1 MGTIRAFNPSKPFVI
16 TALITLM
23 AGSTIGS
30 IWMMTTYGVIL
41 PAELAHTVH
50 LHKLLQIDGFLTMI
64 IMGVGYLIVP
74 RFRNITIPS
83 VKLVYVSYG
92 LVLVPVIFSV
102 IVSSSTLESSIYFI
116 MSSLASFCRLL
127 GVGIFCF
134 LIMLTIRKSPKLL
147 RLADY
152 FISLSVSLMTMLAF
166 SEILNYDVLTQ
177 NIQLW
182 MMFPI
187 IMIFGIQYKTLPS
200 FIGFIWPRKIP
211 SFMSALFLTIS
222 LGLGI
227 TSSLFQNTML
237 LEIMFR
243 IAIFGGVACFTWAL
257 NIFTGFDT
265 STILKLSQGE
275 KKARYKFTLA
285 IAKLSF
291 SLLIIGCVLSILSVL
306 FSGNFVIYDMWIHIT
321 AIGFIG
327 LTVAMY
333 LPLMLSP
340 ILGRPV
346 RFIYISKLPIWLIL
360 ISLVIRTVGDIY
372 VQHTS
377 NSDGSYSQLLASALS
392 LSGWLVVAAIL
403 SFMFMVHRSINM
415 PAKIYSQDE
424 TTPL

>member
-1 MGTIRAFNPSKPFVI
+1 MGTIHAFNPSKPFVI

-152 FISLSVSLMTMLAF
+152 FISLSVSLITILAF

-265 STILKLSQGE
+265 SNILKLSQGE

>member
-1 MGTIRAFNPSKPFVI
+1 
-16 TALITLM
+16 
-23 AGSTIGS
+23 
-30 IWMMTTYGVIL
+30 
-41 PAELAHTVH
+41 
-50 LHKLLQIDGFLTMI
+50 
-64 IMGVGYLIVP
+64 
-74 RFRNITIPS
+74 
-83 VKLVYVSYG
+83 
-92 LVLVPVIFSV
+92 
-102 IVSSSTLESSIYFI
+102 
-116 MSSLASFCRLL
+116 
-127 GVGIFCF
+127 
-134 LIMLTIRKSPKLL
+134 MLTIRKSPKLL

-152 FISLSVSLMTMLAF
+152 FISLSVSLITILAF

-265 STILKLSQGE
+265 SNILKLSQGE

-346 RFIYISKLPIWLIL
+346 GFIYISKLPIWLIL

-415 PAKIYSQDE
+415 PA
-424 TTPL
+424 

>member
-1 MGTIRAFNPSKPFVI
+1 M
-16 TALITLM
+16 LM

-30 IWMMTTYGVIL
+30 IWMMTTYGMIL
-41 PAELAHTVH
+41 PAELVHTVH
-50 LHKLLQIDGFLTMI
+50 LHKLLQFDGFLTMI

-74 RFRNITIPS
+74 RFRNIAIPS

-102 IVSSSTLESSIYFI
+102 IVSTSTLESSIYFI
-116 MSSLASFCRLL
+116 MSSLTSFCRLL
-127 GVGIFCF
+127 GVGIFF
-134 LIMLTIRKSPKLL
+134 ILIMLTIRKSPKLL

-152 FISLSVSLMTMLAF
+152 FISLSVTLIAILAF
-166 SEILNYDVLTQ
+166 SDILNYDVLTQ

-200 FIGFIWPRKIP
+200 FIGFIWPRKKP
-211 SFMSALFLTIS
+211 SFMSALLLTIS
-222 LGLGI
+222 LGLGF
-227 TSSLFQNTML
+227 TSSLFQNTIL

-243 IAIFGGVACFTWAL
+243 IAILGGVACFTWAL

-265 STILKLSQGE
+265 SNILRLSQGE
-275 KKARYKFTLA
+275 KKARYKFTLV

-291 SLLIIGCVLSILSVL
+291 SLLTIGCVLSILSVL
-306 FSGNFVIYDMWIHIT
+306 FSENFVLYDMWIHIT

-346 RFIYISKLPIWLIL
+346 RFMYISKLPIWLIV
-360 ISLVIRTVGDIY
+360 ISLVIRMIGDIY
-372 VQHTS
+372 VHHTS
-377 NSDGSYSQLLASALS
+377 NSDGSYSQLLALALS

-403 SFMFMVHRSINM
+403 SFIFMIHRSINM